1 MEQRSANI
9 GHAGVK
15 GTGYAGQGRR
25 VLITV
30 LMTDAIPQQVLP
42 HRAWANQGNAFET
55 PV

>member
-1 MEQRSANI
+1 MERGSANI

-30 LMTDAIPQQVLP
+30 LMSDVIPQQILS
-42 HRAWANQGNAFET
+42 HRAWAIQGNAFEI